1 MKKSTILLHAIALA
15 FVTVVMVSCGSTK
28 VARVDS
34 GTVVDLSGYW
44 NDTDMKIVTD
54 SLISECIAS
63 PRVAKFEATNGRP
76 PFVILGKIANKSSEH
91 LDTGI
96 LSKRFQTAIINSGVL
111 EFVADA
117 SQREQL
123 RNEKSDQAEN
133 AYDTAKSI
141 GNEQAADFMLQ
152 GTVTTIID
160 TDGKKKSVRTYQVD
174 MQLIDIESNRIVWQG
189 QNSEIKKL
197 VKRSGAKL

>member
-1 MKKSTILLHAIALA
+1 MKKVLASILSLLIVSAAL
-15 FVTVVMVSCGSTK
+15 VSCGSTQ

-54 SLISECIAS
+54 SLIAECVAS
-63 PRVAKFEATNGRP
+63 PRVAKFQATKGRQP
-76 PFVILGKIANKSSEH
+76 VVILGKIANRSSEH

-96 LSKRFQTAIINSGVL
+96 LSKRFQTALINSDVL

-117 SQREQL
+117 SQRQAL
-123 RNEKSDQAEN
+123 RDEKADQAEN

-160 TDGKKKSVRTYQVD
+160 TDGKKTSVRTYQVD
-174 MQLIDIESNRIVWQG
+174 MQLIDIESNKIIWQG
-189 QNSEIKKL
+189 QNSDIKKI
-197 VKRSGAKL
+197 VKKAGVKL